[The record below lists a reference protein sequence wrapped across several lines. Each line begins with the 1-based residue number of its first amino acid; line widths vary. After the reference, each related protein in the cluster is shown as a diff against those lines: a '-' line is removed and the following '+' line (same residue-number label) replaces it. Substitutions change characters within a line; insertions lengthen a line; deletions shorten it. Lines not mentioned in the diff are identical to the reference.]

1 VTTKFKRYDL
11 RRSPAAPKATEN
23 SEQDDSTNRRNKDRG
38 EVEPFSVLEAQKTA
52 DEEAADKRSDDAD
65 DQIGQQS
72 VIAAGNPFG
81 QPAGEDTNDDAGYDV
96 QKQPPV
102 RETPALEAG
111 SFFVRLPPV
120 RRELAAA
127 LCERRKPA
135 STA

>member
-1 VTTKFKRYDL
+1 VTTKLKRYDL

-23 SEQDDSTNRRNKDRG
+23 SEQDDSPNRRNKDRG

-72 VIAAGNPFG
+72 VITAGNPFG
-81 QPAGEDTNDDAGYDV
+81 QPASQDTNDDAGYDA

-102 RETPALEAG
+102 RVCDKRLCSRPVPC
-111 SFFVRLPPV
+111 SFSCRLCGV
-120 RRELAAA
+120 NSQSDKA
-127 LCERRKPA
+127 
-135 STA
+135 